1 MSNSTKII
9 LDLIKERK
17 TTKAQLERE
26 CGLSNGTIHNWEK
39 GRNNP
44 SYGAIVKIAKFFSVS
59 EDYIMGNVDK
69 KAAPQEQPLSE
80 KQETVLRLS
89 EQLTDEDLK
98 KLIDYA
104 ELLRKA
110 KNQ

>member
-1 MSNSTKII
+1 MNTLDKIMFLLAKSGVQQKTFAEAIGVTKHTVT
-9 LDLIKERK
+9 DWKNGKTKSYIKY
-17 TTKAQLERE
+17 
-26 CGLSNGTIHNWEK
+26 ID
-39 GRNNP
+39 
-44 SYGAIVKIAKFFSVS
+44 KIAEFFEVS
-59 EDYIMGNVDK
+59 TDYLLTDDK

-80 KQETVLRLS
+80 KQETVLKLS